1 VIRRVPGAAALALIA
16 AGVLVSACDVT
27 PPAASA
33 NGTTISAANLNTQL
47 STFETTSAGGCL
59 LQLENPQLTTQATQG
74 SGGSGTYTMTF
85 TDAVLKTQ
93 VGDLLVGQYAA
104 SRGVS
109 ISAGDLTKAKSD
121 FEATLDGETT
131 SAVQQSAASGTLSL
145 CQDASGGAITGA
157 HLLSSLPASIRDEQ
171 VRNEAVDEKLL
182 AMGADLSAAAV
193 AQYYAANQAQFT
205 ADCVSDIATDTQAH
219 AQQLVAQL
227 NAGASFATVAKA
239 NSLDTQTAAGGGA
252 LGCSFTHTQVEQALQ
267 MQNVPAGQPIG
278 PTQDQST
285 GRWVIYEI
293 TSQSVEPLSAATA
306 VVREELL
313 RTTSNLNRV
322 NNEVVGFARTSD
334 ISVDPKYGT
343 WRGLT
348 IVPPHGPPD
357 SYLLPA
363 ASSASLPGGTASG
376 SASLGRAGSSG
387 AAGSPGASNRS

>member
-1 VIRRVPGAAALALIA
+1 
-16 AGVLVSACDVT
+16 
-27 PPAASA
+27 
-33 NGTTISAANLNTQL
+33 
-47 STFETTSAGGCL
+47 
-59 LQLENPQLTTQATQG
+59 
-74 SGGSGTYTMTF
+74 
-85 TDAVLKTQ
+85 
-93 VGDLLVGQYAA
+93 
-104 SRGVS
+104 
-109 ISAGDLTKAKSD
+109 
-121 FEATLDGETT
+121 
-131 SAVQQSAASGTLSL
+131 
-145 CQDASGGAITGA
+145 
-157 HLLSSLPASIRDEQ
+157 
-171 VRNEAVDEKLL
+171 
-182 AMGADLSAAAV
+182 
-193 AQYYAANQAQFT
+193 
-205 ADCVSDIATDTQAH
+205 
-219 AQQLVAQL
+219 LVAQL

-252 LGCSFTHTQVEQALQ
+252 LGCSFTHTQVERALQ